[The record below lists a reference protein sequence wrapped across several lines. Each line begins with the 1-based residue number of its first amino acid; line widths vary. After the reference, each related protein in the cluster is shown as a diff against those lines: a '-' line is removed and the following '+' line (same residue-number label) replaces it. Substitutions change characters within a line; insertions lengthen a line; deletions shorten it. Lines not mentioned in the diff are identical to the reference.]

1 MKSPWNQLNSNEI
14 DSMLMLKDQK
24 LTCVEIGLC
33 FLQLLQVVGTET
45 LSLEVRVY
53 F

>member
-1 MKSPWNQLNSNEI
+1 
-14 DSMLMLKDQK
+14 MLMLKGRK
-24 LTCVEIGLC
+24 LTCVEIGLGSP
-33 FLQLLQVVGTET
+33 QLLQVVGTET